1 MRVADDLGHG
11 VEGEPDHSGDGRLV
25 GHDRADGSEAHG
37 GEGLVD
43 DLDLG
48 HVLLSLDEVETP
60 LHVDESLRGDP
71 MLLLDLC
78 ATDPQQGGDAFG
90 IDAAFEDR
98 RDIIETETQL
108 AQGDDPVQPFQLRG
122 IVGAVSGE
130 LVHVGGLEQAGR
142 VPMPEHPVGHLADL
156 RERSDGQHVSVLPS
170 ATVSE
175 SSIASGGGGL
185 GALASTDE
193 RRGTGGRERERH
205 RDAARRD
212 GAKVVVG
219 GDPERHPLRAGIAG
233 SGRRCAGAAR
243 AG

>member
-1 MRVADDLGHG
+1 MISIWDMCF
-11 VEGEPDHSGDGRLV
+11 
-25 GHDRADGSEAHG
+25 
-37 GEGLVD
+37 
-43 DLDLG
+43 
-48 HVLLSLDEVETP
+48 SLDDVEAP

-98 RDIIETETQL
+98 RDVIETETQL

-175 SSIASGGGGL
+175 SSIASIRAPCGV
-185 GALASTDE
+185 
-193 RRGTGGRERERH
+193 
-205 RDAARRD
+205 ARCRSEELPN
-212 GAKVVVG
+212 GVPVYRFSRLIWVF
-219 GDPERHPLRAGIAG
+219 ECRWPLVH
-233 SGRRCAGAAR
+233 
-243 AG
+243 